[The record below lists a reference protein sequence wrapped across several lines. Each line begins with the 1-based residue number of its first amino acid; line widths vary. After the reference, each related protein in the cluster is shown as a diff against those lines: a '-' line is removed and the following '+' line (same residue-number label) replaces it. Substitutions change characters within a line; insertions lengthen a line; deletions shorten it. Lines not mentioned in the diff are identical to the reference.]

1 MVQGQS
7 VLVDRDEEAAGCRL
21 MDQIPC
27 GRRNMS
33 PRMQLSEIWQ
43 HRAIVGTM
51 TQHIEQIVF
60 SLWLIFEGGRN
71 RLVHWERRC

>member
-27 GRRNMS
+27 GRREYVSTHAVVGNMATQGHS
-33 PRMQLSEIWQ
+33 GDNDAA
-43 HRAIVGTM
+43 HRAD
-51 TQHIEQIVF
+51 
-60 SLWLIFEGGRN
+60 SIFA
-71 RLVHWERRC
+71 LADF